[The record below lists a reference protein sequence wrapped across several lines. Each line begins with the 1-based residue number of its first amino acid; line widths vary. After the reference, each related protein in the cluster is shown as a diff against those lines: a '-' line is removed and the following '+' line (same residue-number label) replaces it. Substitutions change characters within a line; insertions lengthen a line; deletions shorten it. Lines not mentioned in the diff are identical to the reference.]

1 MQLGVY
7 VSVYAALYTTGLT
20 PNLRLTNCGP
30 KIEKKI
36 FFLVAGNESMGAISK
51 AMLLF
56 FINKRGIRILRRES
70 GYVHNQAHLL
80 LRILS

>member
-36 FFLVAGNESMGAISK
+36 FLSMVNTHLASAIT
-51 AMLLF
+51 
-56 FINKRGIRILRRES
+56 
-70 GYVHNQAHLL
+70 H
-80 LRILS
+80 